1 MQNSIN
7 SLTIPSNRSETINL
21 YWEWK
26 NKIETLENKLDRYED
41 ELERMYRNS
50 QLSYNDY
57 RTFDAQL
64 ESIEDILDRAEDNLE
79 DRTNYDD

>member
-1 MQNSIN
+1 
-7 SLTIPSNRSETINL
+7 
-21 YWEWK
+21 
-26 NKIETLENKLDRYED
+26 
-41 ELERMYRNS
+41 MYRNS
-50 QLSYNDY
+50 QLSYDDF